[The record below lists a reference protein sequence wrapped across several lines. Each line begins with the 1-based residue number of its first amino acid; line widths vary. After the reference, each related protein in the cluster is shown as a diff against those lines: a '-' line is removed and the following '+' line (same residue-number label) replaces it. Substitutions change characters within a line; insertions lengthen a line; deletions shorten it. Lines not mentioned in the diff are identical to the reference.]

1 MSSFVCSS
9 FSSHQS
15 IASLVLLLLL
25 VPTLISFGGA
35 SQRLLG
41 ILDLQER
48 RSHLGLHLT
57 KERVEMVGET
67 AIVVAIE
74 ILDAIGSELRG
85 ILVVPPLLLGCLLQQ
100 ELLVRFRLFTALSAQ
115 TLVFFGPF
123 LVKLPALLLED
134 LVLQRG
140 SLRLEGA
147 MVEMVM
153 S

>member
-1 MSSFVCSS
+1 
-9 FSSHQS
+9 
-15 IASLVLLLLL
+15 
-25 VPTLISFGGA
+25 
-35 SQRLLG
+35 
-41 ILDLQER
+41 
-48 RSHLGLHLT
+48 
-57 KERVEMVGET
+57 MVGET